1 MLRLVPLTLHQLSD
15 PALKKVFKQG
25 ILLTFVVYALVHLGL
40 WLLFRGQE
48 IVDGWLGTILGV
60 LGGVAAAALS
70 VYLFPAVT
78 GFVLSFL
85 LEDAVKAV
93 EAKHYPY
100 LPAPRTLSLRE
111 NLITA
116 MRFMLLIIGLN
127 TLMLPI
133 YFIPILNVICFYL
146 LNGYILGRE
155 YFELVA
161 LRRLSY
167 FEVKEW
173 RWRYRLLLLGIGVI
187 IALLLT
193 IPLLNLTIPVL
204 AAAYMTHVLE
214 MLRNRVNKL

>member
-1 MLRLVPLTLHQLSD
+1 MKFLPLTLHQLSD
-15 PALKKVFKQG
+15 PALRKVFKQG

-40 WLLFRGQE
+40 WILFQQQE
-48 IVDGWLGTILGV
+48 IADGWLGTIIGI
-60 LGGVAAAALS
+60 LGGAAATALS
-70 VYLFPAVT
+70 FYLFPAVT

-93 EAKHYPY
+93 EGKHYPY
-100 LPAPRTLSLRE
+100 LPAPRTLSIRE
-111 NLITA
+111 NLSTA
-116 MRFMLLIIGLN
+116 VRFMLVIIGLN

-133 YFIPILNVICFYL
+133 YFIPVLNVICFYL

-167 FEVKEW
+167 PEVKEW

-193 IPLLNLTIPVL
+193 IPLLNLAIPVL
-204 AAAYMTHVLE
+204 SVAYMTHVLE